1 MGTNLCSHDDESPLV
16 SVPRFK
22 TFIEQVAALLLWAL
36 YRFDQTVSLFR
47 SCIVRGLDIHGQGV
61 QSLHLYHA
69 TTYYMV
75 LLG

>member
-1 MGTNLCSHDDESPLV
+1 METNLCSHDDESPFV

-47 SCIVRGLDIHGQGV
+47 SCIVRGLDIHG
-61 QSLHLYHA
+61 
-69 TTYYMV
+69 
-75 LLG
+75 